1 MKSYK
6 PEHRGTHTI
15 RYTLQ
20 HGEYK
25 GTFCIEMGGNHKGG
39 ALLDSDVFETL
50 DNGLITQ
57 CDCELKY
64 DEDYDYFSC
73 VLHDENGNE
82 LIIDDFTEEDMTN
95 YLVGIEIIDYH
106 PEC

>member
-25 GTFCIEMGGNHKGG
+25 GTFCTEIGGNCKGG
-39 ALLDSDVFETL
+39 ALLDSDVFEAL
-50 DNGLITQ
+50 DNILITQ
-57 CDCELKY
+57 SDCELKY
-64 DEDYDYFSC
+64 NEEDDYFSC

-82 LIIDDFTEEDMTN
+82 CIIDDLTEEDMAE
-95 YLVGIEIIDYH
+95 YLVCIEIIDYQ
-106 PEC
+106 PE

>member
-20 HGEYK
+20 SGEYK
-25 GTFCIEMGGNHKGG
+25 GTFCIEIGGNCKGG
-39 ALLDSDVFETL
+39 ELLSGDVFYSFHNI
-50 DNGLITQ
+50 DIMRS
-57 CDCELKY
+57 DCELKY
-64 DEDYDYFSC
+64 NEEYDYFSC

-82 LIIDDFTEEDMTN
+82 CIIDDFSEEDMTK
-95 YLVGIEIIDYH
+95 YLVGIEIIDYQ